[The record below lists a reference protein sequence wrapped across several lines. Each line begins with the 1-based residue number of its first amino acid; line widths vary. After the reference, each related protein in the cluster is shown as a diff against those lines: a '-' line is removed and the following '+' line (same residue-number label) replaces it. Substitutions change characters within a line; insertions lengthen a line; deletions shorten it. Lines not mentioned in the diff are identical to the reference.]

1 MQRLRC
7 SGRGFRIRLTLK
19 GTIAL
24 QAKPI
29 KSPIRPAQRGS
40 PQNGPSAGRSAEAVW
55 VLWETTGGLRL
66 PLQPTTSDSGALL
79 TFAHY
84 NLPFRVSNKG
94 PSSALVAIWGRRNG
108 ARAARDV
115 RLQPN
120 TSIPPPMFNF
130 EHCPYFPERVS
141 TVPGTGRWPVLTP
154 CGPIWISQR
163 ARLILAVV

>member
-1 MQRLRC
+1 LQRLRC

-84 NLPFRVSNKG
+84 NLPFRVSNKTAPVRRWSRSG
-94 PSSALVAIWGRRNG
+94 AAGTAQGRLATFGCSRTHPSLRRCSI
-108 ARAARDV
+108 
-115 RLQPN
+115 LN
-120 TSIPPPMFNF
+120 T
-130 EHCPYFPERVS
+130 
-141 TVPGTGRWPVLTP
+141 VL
-154 CGPIWISQR
+154 ISQSGCR
-163 ARLILAVV
+163 QYRVRGAGPF